1 MARYIDADVLKE
13 IMCADC
19 DNKHLCTE
27 TPACDTVREIYSMPT
42 IEAEPVKH
50 GRWVED
56 EDGFLI
62 CSECGNTAAYL
73 ILGQIETPY
82 CSECGARMDGVE
94 E

>member
-1 MARYIDADVLKE
+1 MRLIDADELRKHAFWE
-13 IMCADC
+13 CY
-19 DNKHLCTE
+19 DNPDYDYQYVTIDQINY
-27 TPACDTVREIYSMPT
+27 APT
-42 IEAEPVKH
+42 IDAEPVKH

-82 CSECGARMDGVE
+82 CSECGARMDEVE